1 MANELN
7 YASYDFDDAVD
18 QLIARLQASD
28 ATKDT
33 YRSST
38 GEMLVELYA
47 YVANLVLYYIERR
60 AEETYL
66 ATAKNKSSVINIV
79 RALNYTPKRKVS
91 ATGYLT
97 FSINTPIAYSIF
109 IPKYTECQTASGIK
123 YVTSED
129 TVLLAGQSSV
139 TVAAIQG
146 EKILIEQT
154 ADGVA
159 SQEFKISSDSVENTN
174 LRFLVDGVEWTLVTS
189 FINSIATSLH
199 YMLRTELDD
208 TVTVLV
214 GDGVNGAIPA
224 SGSTI
229 NTIYVKSDGANGNA
243 YSAGVI
249 TTVNSVLYD
258 ITGTIQTLTVTNAD
272 TFLGGDGAEDIEEIR
287 YEAPR
292 VFKTGDRLV
301 TKDDYIAVLE
311 NYAGVANANAWG
323 ENEETA
329 PDYTMFNTVRLV
341 VLLENWAI
349 PGTSFK
355 STLST
360 YLYTKSMMTVKYEF
374 ITPEIIYVIPTLI
387 VKCDKGVSLADTQ
400 DSIEEVI
407 SDLFVLGT
415 TTRLGVSKR
424 IGDVIAAVEG
434 VSGVSYSHVTLDIYK
449 ALDTGSTYDYYDT
462 LEAVDITPGS
472 VRLYDGTT
480 LMATDDGS
488 NGWISEAGYTVTGS
502 VDYATGVVAVDIT
515 GSIAGTVSVKYTQDN
530 AAADEGDIVVTKKQ
544 ICALQSTLITS
555 IGYVS

>member
-7 YASYDFDDAVD
+7 YANYDFDDAVD
-18 QLIARLQASD
+18 QLIARLQTND

-38 GEMLVELYA
+38 GEMLTELYA

-97 FSINTPIAYSIF
+97 FSINTPIAFNIF

-123 YVTSED
+123 YVTFED

-146 EKILIEQT
+146 EKVLIEQT
-154 ADGVA
+154 ADGMA

-174 LRFLVDGVEWTLVTS
+174 LRFLVGGVEWTLVTS
-189 FINSIATSLH
+189 FINSTATSLH

-208 TVTVLV
+208 TVTILA
-214 GDGVNGAIPA
+214 GDGVNGSMPA

-229 NTIYVKSDGANGNA
+229 NTIYIKSDGADGNA

-249 TTVNSVLYD
+249 TTVNSILYD
-258 ITGTIQTLTVTNAD
+258 ITGTVRSLTVTNSD
-272 TFLGGDGAEDIEEIR
+272 TFLGGDDAEDIEEIR

-311 NYAGVANANAWG
+311 NYAGIANANAWG
-323 ENEETA
+323 ENEETV
-329 PDYTMFNTVRLV
+329 PDYTMFNKVRLV

-349 PGTSFK
+349 PGASFK

-400 DSIEEVI
+400 DSIEDAI
-407 SDLFVLGT
+407 SALFVLGT
-415 TTRLGVSKR
+415 TTKLGVSKR
-424 IGDVIAAVEG
+424 ISDVIAAVEG

-462 LEAVDITPGS
+462 LEAVNITTGS

-480 LMATDDGS
+480 LMATDDGGG
-488 NGWISEAGYTVTGS
+488 GWTSEAGYTITGS
-502 VDYATGVVAVDIT
+502 VDYVTGVIAVDVT
-515 GSIAGTVSVKYTQDN
+515 GSIIGTVSVKYTQDN
-530 AAADEGDIVVTKKQ
+530 GAADEGDIVVTKKQ
-544 ICALQSTLITS
+544 VCALQSTLITS